1 MRHTTPCEDSHR
13 QYPQV
18 VGSKQCVPQTRPKR
32 ILTSTNRVCWFEWVA
47 DSLCG
52 WVWGCCEPGFATL
65 ALHYDTSKGTRYP
78 SQGDSLSSPNG
89 KFRGFWLLCKS
100 RVCTPKVRTGVCRAY
115 QPKPAKTQIWNENVS
130 QFGPQNQ
137 KQFLKLSP
145 SPETSRNYCQNHA
158 LELQKITRAVRK
170 DFSVELLVDLE
181 PYSQT
186 ECPTQVNCVL

>member
-89 KFRGFWLLCKS
+89 KFRGFGYFARAESSPQKS
-100 RVCTPKVRTGVCRAY
+100 GL
-115 QPKPAKTQIWNENVS
+115 VS
-130 QFGPQNQ
+130 VGPTN
-137 KQFLKLSP
+137 LSP
-145 SPETSRNYCQNHA
+145 LRRKYETKMFLNLGPKTRNNFLNWAQAQKHPETIV
-158 LELQKITRAVRK
+158 KITRLNSRK
-170 DFSVELLVDLE
+170 SPVPLEKTSVWNSLWI
-181 PYSQT
+181 
-186 ECPTQVNCVL
+186 